1 MCKQSLGFRDTNAD
15 AMTSFARHTTTDER
29 TDGRTDGRRARSRED
44 MSTAVTKTLI
54 SARVAKTSDG
64 RVAKKTAVTEARG
77 TGRGAADACVVA
89 ALAVTLA
96 TARPAM
102 AEIRLPP
109 IDTDPNRCER
119 AFVGNTIG
127 QANAVSDKVLDLR
140 KCSYEDADL
149 STKTLSGALMVNTIA
164 KGANMRETVMSKVYA
179 PDANFSGA
187 DFTNAVID
195 RATFDGSDMTG
206 ANFTNSVVTGV
217 SFEEVDL
224 TNADFTDALI
234 GKEDAKRLCENPTV
248 KDETRMQVGCRT

>member
-1 MCKQSLGFRDTNAD
+1 
-15 AMTSFARHTTTDER
+15 
-29 TDGRTDGRRARSRED
+29 
-44 MSTAVTKTLI
+44 MSTAVTNTLI
-54 SARVAKTSDG
+54 SAHVAKRRDG
-64 RVAKKTAVTEARG
+64 RVAKKTAVTDARG
-77 TGRGAADACVVA
+77 TGLARGAADACVVA

-140 KCSYEDADL
+140 KCSYEGADL
-149 STKTLSGALMVNTIA
+149 STKTLSGALMVNTNA

-195 RATFDGSDMTG
+195 RATFDGSDMIG

>member
-1 MCKQSLGFRDTNAD
+1 LIGDVR
-15 AMTSFARHTTTDER
+15 ARVSAER
-29 TDGRTDGRRARSRED
+29 RRAVTERCAPSGERVI
-44 MSTAVTKTLI
+44 MSTTMCVRATV
-54 SARVAKTSDG
+54 SARVATTRADRVGVKTS
-64 RVAKKTAVTEARG
+64 ATEARG
-77 TGRGAADACVVA
+77 AGRGAADACVVAA

-102 AEIRLPP
+102 AEMRLPP

-140 KCSYEDADL
+140 KCSYENADL
-149 STKTLSGALMVNTIA
+149 STKTLSGALMVNTNA

-179 PDANFSGA
+179 PDANFSGV

-195 RATFDGSDMTG
+195 RATFDGSDMVGT
-206 ANFTNSVVTGV
+206 NFTNSVITGV
-217 SFEEVDL
+217 SFEDVDL

-234 GKEDAKRLCENPTV
+234 GKEDVKRLCDNPTV